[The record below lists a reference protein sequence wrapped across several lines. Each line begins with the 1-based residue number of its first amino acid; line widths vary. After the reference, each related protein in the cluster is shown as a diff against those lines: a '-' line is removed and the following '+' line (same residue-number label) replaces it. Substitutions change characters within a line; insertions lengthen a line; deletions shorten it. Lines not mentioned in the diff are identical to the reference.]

1 MQRIIKSIFILGIIL
16 LFITIYQ
23 EDKEISNRVYNAS
36 NVTINYPYF
45 NNKKIDK
52 YIENFIINNMNYSNT
67 FIDYDYNLVNNNYY
81 VKFYIYK
88 FNNNIYKYDE
98 RCFYID
104 ITDSIVT
111 EVNGILDDY
120 NYLNN
125 NTYDNYKLIA
135 LTFDDGPSSFT
146 EEIIDLLQKYD
157 YNATFFVLGNKLNL
171 NYKDILKKS
180 IKNGNEIGV
189 HGYSHRSFTKMRQAT
204 MEEEIT
210 KTKKYIKNL
219 TGYESTLVRPPY
231 GNITK
236 TIKNYNL
243 GPYILWNNDTLDWK
257 LRDANK
263 ISSRLINSIE
273 DKSIILMHDTYLT
286 TFKALEIILP
296 YLKENNYVVTT
307 VSKIYE
313 LNGITL
319 ENNKSYRYI
328 K

>member
-1 MQRIIKSIFILGIIL
+1 MKNLLSYSLVLIFIGIIVFLNPIKISEQSVTHNQNLGID
-16 LFITIYQ
+16 TTSR
-23 EDKEISNRVYNAS
+23 EDK
-36 NVTINYPYF
+36 
-45 NNKKIDK
+45 
-52 YIENFIINNMNYSNT
+52 IINKEDNSKEN
-67 FIDYDYNLVNNNYY
+67 
-81 VKFYIYK
+81 
-88 FNNNIYKYDE
+88 E
-98 RCFYID
+98 
-104 ITDSIVT
+104 
-111 EVNGILDDY
+111 ILDE
-120 NYLNN
+120 NN
-125 NTYDNYKLIA
+125 DIDDKGKDNIKEKKPLKYVA

>member
-1 MQRIIKSIFILGIIL
+1 MKNLLSYSLVLIFIGIIVFLNPIKISEQSLTHNQNLGID
-16 LFITIYQ
+16 TTSR
-23 EDKEISNRVYNAS
+23 EDK
-36 NVTINYPYF
+36 
-45 NNKKIDK
+45 
-52 YIENFIINNMNYSNT
+52 IINEEDNSKRN
-67 FIDYDYNLVNNNYY
+67 
-81 VKFYIYK
+81 K
-88 FNNNIYKYDE
+88 
-98 RCFYID
+98 
-104 ITDSIVT
+104 
-111 EVNGILDDY
+111 ILDE
-120 NYLNN
+120 NN
-125 NTYDNYKLIA
+125 DIDDKEKDNIKEKKPLKYVA

-210 KTKKYIKNL
+210 KTRKYIKNL

>member
-1 MQRIIKSIFILGIIL
+1 MKNLLSYSLVLIFIGIIVFLNPIKISEQSVTHNQNLGID
-16 LFITIYQ
+16 TTSR
-23 EDKEISNRVYNAS
+23 EDKITNEE
-36 NVTINYPYF
+36 
-45 NNKKIDK
+45 NNSKKN
-52 YIENFIINNMNYSNT
+52 E
-67 FIDYDYNLVNNNYY
+67 
-81 VKFYIYK
+81 
-88 FNNNIYKYDE
+88 
-98 RCFYID
+98 
-104 ITDSIVT
+104 
-111 EVNGILDDY
+111 ILDE
-120 NYLNN
+120 NN
-125 NTYDNYKLIA
+125 DIDDKEKDNIKEKKPLKYVA

-146 EEIIDLLQKYD
+146 EEIIDLLQKYN

-171 NYKDILKKS
+171 NYKDVLKKS

>member
-1 MQRIIKSIFILGIIL
+1 MKNLLSYSLVLIFIGIIVFLNPIKISEQSLTHNQNLGID
-16 LFITIYQ
+16 TTSR
-23 EDKEISNRVYNAS
+23 EDK
-36 NVTINYPYF
+36 
-45 NNKKIDK
+45 
-52 YIENFIINNMNYSNT
+52 IINEEDNSKRN
-67 FIDYDYNLVNNNYY
+67 
-81 VKFYIYK
+81 
-88 FNNNIYKYDE
+88 E
-98 RCFYID
+98 
-104 ITDSIVT
+104 
-111 EVNGILDDY
+111 ILDE
-120 NYLNN
+120 NN
-125 NTYDNYKLIA
+125 DIDDKEKDNIKEKKPLKYVA

>member
-1 MQRIIKSIFILGIIL
+1 MKNLLSYSLVLIFIGIIVFLNPIKISEQSVTHNQNLGID
-16 LFITIYQ
+16 TTSR
-23 EDKEISNRVYNAS
+23 EDKITNEE
-36 NVTINYPYF
+36 
-45 NNKKIDK
+45 NNSKKN
-52 YIENFIINNMNYSNT
+52 E
-67 FIDYDYNLVNNNYY
+67 
-81 VKFYIYK
+81 
-88 FNNNIYKYDE
+88 
-98 RCFYID
+98 
-104 ITDSIVT
+104 
-111 EVNGILDDY
+111 ILDE
-120 NYLNN
+120 NN
-125 NTYDNYKLIA
+125 DIDDKEKDDIKEKKPLKYVA

-146 EEIIDLLQKYD
+146 EEIIDLLQKYN

-319 ENNKSYRYI
+319 ESNKSYRYI

>member
-1 MQRIIKSIFILGIIL
+1 MKNLLSYSLVLIFIGIIVFLNPVKISEQSVTHNQNLGID
-16 LFITIYQ
+16 TTSR
-23 EDKEISNRVYNAS
+23 EDK
-36 NVTINYPYF
+36 
-45 NNKKIDK
+45 
-52 YIENFIINNMNYSNT
+52 IINEEDNSKEN
-67 FIDYDYNLVNNNYY
+67 
-81 VKFYIYK
+81 
-88 FNNNIYKYDE
+88 E
-98 RCFYID
+98 
-104 ITDSIVT
+104 
-111 EVNGILDDY
+111 ILDE
-120 NYLNN
+120 NN
-125 NTYDNYKLIA
+125 DIDDKEKDNIKEKKPLKYVA

-146 EEIIDLLQKYD
+146 EEIIDLLQKYN

>member
-1 MQRIIKSIFILGIIL
+1 MKNLLSYSLVLIFIGIIVFLNPIKISEQSVTHNQNLGID
-16 LFITIYQ
+16 TTSR
-23 EDKEISNRVYNAS
+23 EDK
-36 NVTINYPYF
+36 
-45 NNKKIDK
+45 
-52 YIENFIINNMNYSNT
+52 IINEEDNSKEN
-67 FIDYDYNLVNNNYY
+67 
-81 VKFYIYK
+81 
-88 FNNNIYKYDE
+88 E
-98 RCFYID
+98 
-104 ITDSIVT
+104 
-111 EVNGILDDY
+111 ILDE
-120 NYLNN
+120 NN
-125 NTYDNYKLIA
+125 DIDDKGKDNIKEKKPLKYVA

-319 ENNKSYRYI
+319 ENNKSYRYV

>member
-1 MQRIIKSIFILGIIL
+1 MKNLLSYSLVLIFIGIIVFLNPVKISEQSVTHNQNLGID
-16 LFITIYQ
+16 TTSR
-23 EDKEISNRVYNAS
+23 EDK
-36 NVTINYPYF
+36 
-45 NNKKIDK
+45 
-52 YIENFIINNMNYSNT
+52 
-67 FIDYDYNLVNNNYY
+67 
-81 VKFYIYK
+81 
-88 FNNNIYKYDE
+88 
-98 RCFYID
+98 
-104 ITDSIVT
+104 ITNEEDNSKRN
-111 EVNGILDDY
+111 EILDE
-120 NYLNN
+120 NN
-125 NTYDNYKLIA
+125 DVDDKEKDNIKEKKPLKYVA

-146 EEIIDLLQKYD
+146 EEIIDLLQKYN

>member
-1 MQRIIKSIFILGIIL
+1 MKNLLSYSLVLIFIGIIVFLNPIKISEQSVTHNQNLGID
-16 LFITIYQ
+16 TTSR
-23 EDKEISNRVYNAS
+23 EDK
-36 NVTINYPYF
+36 TINEED
-45 NNKKIDK
+45 NSKKN
-52 YIENFIINNMNYSNT
+52 E
-67 FIDYDYNLVNNNYY
+67 
-81 VKFYIYK
+81 
-88 FNNNIYKYDE
+88 
-98 RCFYID
+98 
-104 ITDSIVT
+104 
-111 EVNGILDDY
+111 ILDE
-120 NYLNN
+120 NN
-125 NTYDNYKLIA
+125 DVDDKEKDNIKEKKPLKYVA

-146 EEIIDLLQKYD
+146 EEIIDLLQKYN

-171 NYKDILKKS
+171 NYKDVLKKS

-219 TGYESTLVRPPY
+219 TGYESNLVRPPY

-286 TFKALEIILP
+286 TFKALDIILP

>member
-1 MQRIIKSIFILGIIL
+1 MKNLLSYSLILIFIGIIVFLNPVKISEQSVTNNQNLGIDTTSREDKSIKEEDNSKKNETQDENNDID
-16 LFITIYQ
+16 
-23 EDKEISNRVYNAS
+23 DKEKDNSKE
-36 NVTINYPYF
+36 
-45 NNKKIDK
+45 KKPLK
-52 YIENFIINNMNYSNT
+52 Y
-67 FIDYDYNLVNNNYY
+67 V
-81 VKFYIYK
+81 
-88 FNNNIYKYDE
+88 
-98 RCFYID
+98 
-104 ITDSIVT
+104 
-111 EVNGILDDY
+111 
-120 NYLNN
+120 
-125 NTYDNYKLIA
+125 A

-146 EEIIDLLQKYD
+146 EEIIVLLKEYD
-157 YNATFFVLGNKLNL
+157 YNATFFVLGNRLNL
-171 NYKDILKKS
+171 NYKDTLKKS
-180 IKNGNEIGV
+180 IANGNEIGV

-204 MEEEIT
+204 IEEEIT

-219 TGYESTLVRPPY
+219 TGYEPTLVRPPY

-319 ENNKSYRYI
+319 ENNKSYRYV

>member
-1 MQRIIKSIFILGIIL
+1 MKNLLSYSLVLIFIGIIVFLNPIKTSEQSVTHNQNLGID
-16 LFITIYQ
+16 TTSR
-23 EDKEISNRVYNAS
+23 EDK
-36 NVTINYPYF
+36 TINEED
-45 NNKKIDK
+45 NSKKN
-52 YIENFIINNMNYSNT
+52 E
-67 FIDYDYNLVNNNYY
+67 
-81 VKFYIYK
+81 
-88 FNNNIYKYDE
+88 
-98 RCFYID
+98 
-104 ITDSIVT
+104 
-111 EVNGILDDY
+111 ILDE
-120 NYLNN
+120 NN
-125 NTYDNYKLIA
+125 DVDDKEKDNIKEKKPLKYVA

-146 EEIIDLLQKYD
+146 EEIIDLLQKYN

-319 ENNKSYRYI
+319 ENNNSYRYI

>member
-1 MQRIIKSIFILGIIL
+1 MKNLLSYSLVLIFIGIIVFLNPIKISEQSVTHNQNLGID
-16 LFITIYQ
+16 TTSR
-23 EDKEISNRVYNAS
+23 EDK
-36 NVTINYPYF
+36 
-45 NNKKIDK
+45 
-52 YIENFIINNMNYSNT
+52 IINEEDNSKEN
-67 FIDYDYNLVNNNYY
+67 
-81 VKFYIYK
+81 
-88 FNNNIYKYDE
+88 E
-98 RCFYID
+98 
-104 ITDSIVT
+104 
-111 EVNGILDDY
+111 ILDE
-120 NYLNN
+120 NN
-125 NTYDNYKLIA
+125 DIDDKGKDNIKEKKPLKYVA

>member
-1 MQRIIKSIFILGIIL
+1 MKNLLSYSLVLIFIGIIVFLNPIKISEQSVTHNQNLGID
-16 LFITIYQ
+16 TTSR
-23 EDKEISNRVYNAS
+23 EDK
-36 NVTINYPYF
+36 
-45 NNKKIDK
+45 
-52 YIENFIINNMNYSNT
+52 IINEEDNSKEN
-67 FIDYDYNLVNNNYY
+67 
-81 VKFYIYK
+81 
-88 FNNNIYKYDE
+88 E
-98 RCFYID
+98 
-104 ITDSIVT
+104 
-111 EVNGILDDY
+111 ILDE
-120 NYLNN
+120 NN
-125 NTYDNYKLIA
+125 DIDDKEKDNIKEKKPLKYVA

-319 ENNKSYRYI
+319 ESNKSYRCI

>member
-1 MQRIIKSIFILGIIL
+1 MKNLLSYSLVLIFIGIIVFLNPIKISEQSVTHNQNLGID
-16 LFITIYQ
+16 TTSR
-23 EDKEISNRVYNAS
+23 EDK
-36 NVTINYPYF
+36 
-45 NNKKIDK
+45 
-52 YIENFIINNMNYSNT
+52 IINEEDNSKEN
-67 FIDYDYNLVNNNYY
+67 
-81 VKFYIYK
+81 
-88 FNNNIYKYDE
+88 E
-98 RCFYID
+98 
-104 ITDSIVT
+104 
-111 EVNGILDDY
+111 ILDE
-120 NYLNN
+120 NN
-125 NTYDNYKLIA
+125 DIDDKEKDNIKEKKTLKYVA

-146 EEIIDLLQKYD
+146 EEIIDLLQKYN

-171 NYKDILKKS
+171 NYKDVLKKS
-180 IKNGNEIGV
+180 IKNGNEIGA

>member
-1 MQRIIKSIFILGIIL
+1 MKNLLSYSLVLIFIGIIVFLNPIKISEQSVTHNQNLGID
-16 LFITIYQ
+16 TTSR
-23 EDKEISNRVYNAS
+23 EDKITNEEDNS
-36 NVTINYPYF
+36 
-45 NNKKIDK
+45 K
-52 YIENFIINNMNYSNT
+52 EN
-67 FIDYDYNLVNNNYY
+67 
-81 VKFYIYK
+81 
-88 FNNNIYKYDE
+88 E
-98 RCFYID
+98 
-104 ITDSIVT
+104 
-111 EVNGILDDY
+111 ILDE
-120 NYLNN
+120 NN
-125 NTYDNYKLIA
+125 DIDDKGKDNIKEKKPLKYVA

-319 ENNKSYRYI
+319 ENNKSYRYV

>member
-1 MQRIIKSIFILGIIL
+1 MKNLLSYSLVLIFIGIIVFLNPIKISEQSVTHNQNLGID
-16 LFITIYQ
+16 TTSR
-23 EDKEISNRVYNAS
+23 EDKITNEE
-36 NVTINYPYF
+36 
-45 NNKKIDK
+45 NNSKKNEVLDENNDIDDKGKDNIKEKKPLK
-52 YIENFIINNMNYSNT
+52 Y
-67 FIDYDYNLVNNNYY
+67 V
-81 VKFYIYK
+81 
-88 FNNNIYKYDE
+88 
-98 RCFYID
+98 
-104 ITDSIVT
+104 
-111 EVNGILDDY
+111 
-120 NYLNN
+120 
-125 NTYDNYKLIA
+125 A

-146 EEIIDLLQKYD
+146 EEIIDLLQKYN

-319 ENNKSYRYI
+319 ESNKSYRYI

>member
-1 MQRIIKSIFILGIIL
+1 MKNLLSYSLVLIFIGIIVFLNPIKISEQSVTHNQNLGID
-16 LFITIYQ
+16 TTSR
-23 EDKEISNRVYNAS
+23 EDK
-36 NVTINYPYF
+36 
-45 NNKKIDK
+45 
-52 YIENFIINNMNYSNT
+52 IINEEDNSKEN
-67 FIDYDYNLVNNNYY
+67 
-81 VKFYIYK
+81 
-88 FNNNIYKYDE
+88 E
-98 RCFYID
+98 
-104 ITDSIVT
+104 
-111 EVNGILDDY
+111 ILDE
-120 NYLNN
+120 NN
-125 NTYDNYKLIA
+125 DIDDKGKDNIKEKKPLKYVA

-146 EEIIDLLQKYD
+146 EEIIDLLQKYN

-319 ENNKSYRYI
+319 ESNKSYRYI

>member
-1 MQRIIKSIFILGIIL
+1 MKNLLSYSLVLIFIGIIVFLNPIKISEQSVTHNQNLGID
-16 LFITIYQ
+16 TTSR
-23 EDKEISNRVYNAS
+23 EDKITNEE
-36 NVTINYPYF
+36 
-45 NNKKIDK
+45 NNSKENEVLDENNDIDDKEKDNIKEKKPLK
-52 YIENFIINNMNYSNT
+52 Y
-67 FIDYDYNLVNNNYY
+67 V
-81 VKFYIYK
+81 
-88 FNNNIYKYDE
+88 
-98 RCFYID
+98 
-104 ITDSIVT
+104 
-111 EVNGILDDY
+111 
-120 NYLNN
+120 
-125 NTYDNYKLIA
+125 A

-146 EEIIDLLQKYD
+146 EEIIDLLQKYN

>member
-1 MQRIIKSIFILGIIL
+1 MKNLLSYSLVLIFIGIIVFLNPIKISEQSLTHNQNLGID
-16 LFITIYQ
+16 TTSR
-23 EDKEISNRVYNAS
+23 EDK
-36 NVTINYPYF
+36 
-45 NNKKIDK
+45 
-52 YIENFIINNMNYSNT
+52 IINEEDNSKRN
-67 FIDYDYNLVNNNYY
+67 
-81 VKFYIYK
+81 
-88 FNNNIYKYDE
+88 E
-98 RCFYID
+98 
-104 ITDSIVT
+104 
-111 EVNGILDDY
+111 ILDE
-120 NYLNN
+120 NN
-125 NTYDNYKLIA
+125 DIDDKGKDNIKEKKPLKYVA

-171 NYKDILKKS
+171 NYKYILKKS

>member
-1 MQRIIKSIFILGIIL
+1 MKNLLSYSLVLIFIGIIVFLNPIKISEQSVTHNQNLGID
-16 LFITIYQ
+16 TTSR
-23 EDKEISNRVYNAS
+23 EDK
-36 NVTINYPYF
+36 
-45 NNKKIDK
+45 
-52 YIENFIINNMNYSNT
+52 IINEEDNSKEN
-67 FIDYDYNLVNNNYY
+67 
-81 VKFYIYK
+81 
-88 FNNNIYKYDE
+88 E
-98 RCFYID
+98 
-104 ITDSIVT
+104 
-111 EVNGILDDY
+111 ILDE
-120 NYLNN
+120 NN
-125 NTYDNYKLIA
+125 DIDDKEKDNIKEKKPLKYVA

-180 IKNGNEIGV
+180 IENGNEIGV

>member
-1 MQRIIKSIFILGIIL
+1 MKNLLSYSLVLIFIGIIVFLNPIKISEQSVTHNQNLGID
-16 LFITIYQ
+16 TTSR
-23 EDKEISNRVYNAS
+23 EDKITNEE
-36 NVTINYPYF
+36 
-45 NNKKIDK
+45 NNSKKN
-52 YIENFIINNMNYSNT
+52 E
-67 FIDYDYNLVNNNYY
+67 
-81 VKFYIYK
+81 
-88 FNNNIYKYDE
+88 
-98 RCFYID
+98 
-104 ITDSIVT
+104 
-111 EVNGILDDY
+111 ILDE
-120 NYLNN
+120 NN
-125 NTYDNYKLIA
+125 DIDDKEKDDIKEKKPLKYVA

-146 EEIIDLLQKYD
+146 EEIVDLLQKYN

-319 ENNKSYRYI
+319 ESNKSYRYI

>member
-1 MQRIIKSIFILGIIL
+1 MKNLLSYSLVLIFIGIIVFLNPVKISEQSVTNNQNLGIDTTSREDKSIKEEDNSKKNEILDENNDID
-16 LFITIYQ
+16 
-23 EDKEISNRVYNAS
+23 DKEKDNIKE
-36 NVTINYPYF
+36 
-45 NNKKIDK
+45 KKPLK
-52 YIENFIINNMNYSNT
+52 Y
-67 FIDYDYNLVNNNYY
+67 V
-81 VKFYIYK
+81 
-88 FNNNIYKYDE
+88 
-98 RCFYID
+98 
-104 ITDSIVT
+104 
-111 EVNGILDDY
+111 
-120 NYLNN
+120 
-125 NTYDNYKLIA
+125 A

-146 EEIIDLLQKYD
+146 EEIIDLLQKYN

-171 NYKDILKKS
+171 NYKDVLKKS

-219 TGYESTLVRPPY
+219 TGYESNLVRPPY

-286 TFKALEIILP
+286 TFKALDIILP

>member
-1 MQRIIKSIFILGIIL
+1 MKNLLSYSLVLIFIGIIVFLNPIKISEQSVTNNQNLGID
-16 LFITIYQ
+16 TTSR
-23 EDKEISNRVYNAS
+23 EDKITNEEDNS
-36 NVTINYPYF
+36 
-45 NNKKIDK
+45 KKN
-52 YIENFIINNMNYSNT
+52 E
-67 FIDYDYNLVNNNYY
+67 
-81 VKFYIYK
+81 
-88 FNNNIYKYDE
+88 
-98 RCFYID
+98 
-104 ITDSIVT
+104 
-111 EVNGILDDY
+111 ILDE
-120 NYLNN
+120 NN
-125 NTYDNYKLIA
+125 DIDDKEKDNIKEKKPLKYVA

-146 EEIIDLLQKYD
+146 EEIIDLLQKYN

-319 ENNKSYRYI
+319 ESNKSYRYI

>member
-1 MQRIIKSIFILGIIL
+1 MKNLLSYSLVLIFIGIIVFLNPIKISEQSVTHNQNLGID
-16 LFITIYQ
+16 TTSR
-23 EDKEISNRVYNAS
+23 EDK
-36 NVTINYPYF
+36 
-45 NNKKIDK
+45 
-52 YIENFIINNMNYSNT
+52 IINEEDNSKKN
-67 FIDYDYNLVNNNYY
+67 
-81 VKFYIYK
+81 
-88 FNNNIYKYDE
+88 E
-98 RCFYID
+98 
-104 ITDSIVT
+104 
-111 EVNGILDDY
+111 ILDE
-120 NYLNN
+120 NN
-125 NTYDNYKLIA
+125 DIDDKEKDNIKEKKPLKYVA

-146 EEIIDLLQKYD
+146 EEIIDLLQKYN

>member
-1 MQRIIKSIFILGIIL
+1 MKNLLSYSLVLIFIGIIVFLNPIKISEQSVTHNQNLGID
-16 LFITIYQ
+16 TTSR
-23 EDKEISNRVYNAS
+23 EDK
-36 NVTINYPYF
+36 
-45 NNKKIDK
+45 
-52 YIENFIINNMNYSNT
+52 IINEEDNSKRN
-67 FIDYDYNLVNNNYY
+67 
-81 VKFYIYK
+81 K
-88 FNNNIYKYDE
+88 
-98 RCFYID
+98 
-104 ITDSIVT
+104 
-111 EVNGILDDY
+111 ILDE
-120 NYLNN
+120 NN
-125 NTYDNYKLIA
+125 DIDDKGKDNIKEKKPLKYVA

-180 IKNGNEIGV
+180 IENGNEIGV

>member
-1 MQRIIKSIFILGIIL
+1 MKNLLSYSLVLIFIGIIVFLNPIKISEQSVTHNQNLGID
-16 LFITIYQ
+16 TTSR
-23 EDKEISNRVYNAS
+23 EDK
-36 NVTINYPYF
+36 
-45 NNKKIDK
+45 
-52 YIENFIINNMNYSNT
+52 IINEDDNSKEN
-67 FIDYDYNLVNNNYY
+67 
-81 VKFYIYK
+81 
-88 FNNNIYKYDE
+88 E
-98 RCFYID
+98 
-104 ITDSIVT
+104 
-111 EVNGILDDY
+111 ILDE
-120 NYLNN
+120 NN
-125 NTYDNYKLIA
+125 DIDDKEKDNIKEKKPLKYVA

>member
-1 MQRIIKSIFILGIIL
+1 MKNLLSYSLVLIFIGIIVFLNPIKISEQSVTHNQNLGID
-16 LFITIYQ
+16 TTSR
-23 EDKEISNRVYNAS
+23 EDK
-36 NVTINYPYF
+36 
-45 NNKKIDK
+45 
-52 YIENFIINNMNYSNT
+52 IINEEDNSKEN
-67 FIDYDYNLVNNNYY
+67 
-81 VKFYIYK
+81 
-88 FNNNIYKYDE
+88 E
-98 RCFYID
+98 
-104 ITDSIVT
+104 
-111 EVNGILDDY
+111 ILDE
-120 NYLNN
+120 NN
-125 NTYDNYKLIA
+125 DIDDKGKDNIKEKKPLKYVA

-257 LRDANK
+257 LRDSNK

>member
-1 MQRIIKSIFILGIIL
+1 MKNLLSYSLVLIFIGIIVFLNPIKISEQSVTHNQNLGID
-16 LFITIYQ
+16 TTSR
-23 EDKEISNRVYNAS
+23 EDK
-36 NVTINYPYF
+36 
-45 NNKKIDK
+45 
-52 YIENFIINNMNYSNT
+52 IINEEDNSKEN
-67 FIDYDYNLVNNNYY
+67 
-81 VKFYIYK
+81 
-88 FNNNIYKYDE
+88 E
-98 RCFYID
+98 
-104 ITDSIVT
+104 
-111 EVNGILDDY
+111 ILDE
-120 NYLNN
+120 NN
-125 NTYDNYKLIA
+125 DIDDKEKDNIKEKKPLKYVA

-313 LNGITL
+313 LNGIAL
-319 ENNKSYRYI
+319 ESNKSYRYI

>member
-1 MQRIIKSIFILGIIL
+1 MKNLLSYSLVLIFIGIIVFLNPIKISEQSVTHNQNLGID
-16 LFITIYQ
+16 TTSR
-23 EDKEISNRVYNAS
+23 EDKITNEENDSKENEVLDE
-36 NVTINYPYF
+36 
-45 NNKKIDK
+45 NNDIDDKEKDNIKEKKPLK
-52 YIENFIINNMNYSNT
+52 Y
-67 FIDYDYNLVNNNYY
+67 V
-81 VKFYIYK
+81 
-88 FNNNIYKYDE
+88 
-98 RCFYID
+98 
-104 ITDSIVT
+104 
-111 EVNGILDDY
+111 
-120 NYLNN
+120 
-125 NTYDNYKLIA
+125 A

-146 EEIIDLLQKYD
+146 EEIIDLLQKYN

>member
-1 MQRIIKSIFILGIIL
+1 MKNLLSYSLVLIFIGIIVFLNPIKISEQSVTHNQNLGID
-16 LFITIYQ
+16 TTSR
-23 EDKEISNRVYNAS
+23 EDKITNEEDNS
-36 NVTINYPYF
+36 
-45 NNKKIDK
+45 K
-52 YIENFIINNMNYSNT
+52 EN
-67 FIDYDYNLVNNNYY
+67 
-81 VKFYIYK
+81 
-88 FNNNIYKYDE
+88 E
-98 RCFYID
+98 
-104 ITDSIVT
+104 
-111 EVNGILDDY
+111 ILDE
-120 NYLNN
+120 NN
-125 NTYDNYKLIA
+125 DIDDKEKDNIKEKKPLKYVA

-319 ENNKSYRYI
+319 ENNKSYRYV

>member
-1 MQRIIKSIFILGIIL
+1 MKNLLSYSLVLIFIGIIVFLNPIKISEQSVTHNQNLGID
-16 LFITIYQ
+16 TTSR
-23 EDKEISNRVYNAS
+23 EDKITNEE
-36 NVTINYPYF
+36 
-45 NNKKIDK
+45 NNSKKN
-52 YIENFIINNMNYSNT
+52 E
-67 FIDYDYNLVNNNYY
+67 
-81 VKFYIYK
+81 
-88 FNNNIYKYDE
+88 
-98 RCFYID
+98 
-104 ITDSIVT
+104 
-111 EVNGILDDY
+111 ILDE
-120 NYLNN
+120 NN
-125 NTYDNYKLIA
+125 DIDDKEKDDIKEKKPLKYVA

-146 EEIIDLLQKYD
+146 EEIIDLLQKYN

-263 ISSRLINSIE
+263 ISSRLINSVE

-319 ENNKSYRYI
+319 ESNKSYRYI

>member
-1 MQRIIKSIFILGIIL
+1 MKNLLSYSLVLIFIGIIVFLNPIKISEQSVTHNQNLGID
-16 LFITIYQ
+16 TTSR
-23 EDKEISNRVYNAS
+23 EDK
-36 NVTINYPYF
+36 
-45 NNKKIDK
+45 
-52 YIENFIINNMNYSNT
+52 IINEEDNSKEN
-67 FIDYDYNLVNNNYY
+67 
-81 VKFYIYK
+81 
-88 FNNNIYKYDE
+88 E
-98 RCFYID
+98 
-104 ITDSIVT
+104 
-111 EVNGILDDY
+111 ILDE
-120 NYLNN
+120 NN
-125 NTYDNYKLIA
+125 DIDDKEKDNIKEKKPLKYVA

>member
-1 MQRIIKSIFILGIIL
+1 MKNLLSYSLVLIFIGIIVFLNPVKISEQSVTHNQNLGID
-16 LFITIYQ
+16 TTSR
-23 EDKEISNRVYNAS
+23 EDK
-36 NVTINYPYF
+36 
-45 NNKKIDK
+45 
-52 YIENFIINNMNYSNT
+52 IIN
-67 FIDYDYNLVNNNYY
+67 
-81 VKFYIYK
+81 
-88 FNNNIYKYDE
+88 E
-98 RCFYID
+98 
-104 ITDSIVT
+104 
-111 EVNGILDDY
+111 E
-120 NYLNN
+120 
-125 NTYDNYKLIA
+125 DNYKENEILDENNDVDDKGKDNIKEKKPLKYVA

-146 EEIIDLLQKYD
+146 EEIIDLLQKYN

>member
-1 MQRIIKSIFILGIIL
+1 MKNLLSYSLVLIFIGIIVFLNPIKISEQSVTHNQNLGID
-16 LFITIYQ
+16 TTSR
-23 EDKEISNRVYNAS
+23 EDK
-36 NVTINYPYF
+36 
-45 NNKKIDK
+45 
-52 YIENFIINNMNYSNT
+52 IINEEDNSKRN
-67 FIDYDYNLVNNNYY
+67 
-81 VKFYIYK
+81 
-88 FNNNIYKYDE
+88 E
-98 RCFYID
+98 
-104 ITDSIVT
+104 
-111 EVNGILDDY
+111 ILDE
-120 NYLNN
+120 NN
-125 NTYDNYKLIA
+125 DIDDKEKDNIKEKKPLKYVA

-180 IKNGNEIGV
+180 IENGNEIGV

-313 LNGITL
+313 LNGINL

>member
-1 MQRIIKSIFILGIIL
+1 MKNLLSYSLVLIFIGIIVFLNPIKISEQSVTHNQNLGID
-16 LFITIYQ
+16 TTSR
-23 EDKEISNRVYNAS
+23 EDK
-36 NVTINYPYF
+36 
-45 NNKKIDK
+45 
-52 YIENFIINNMNYSNT
+52 IINEEDNSKKN
-67 FIDYDYNLVNNNYY
+67 
-81 VKFYIYK
+81 
-88 FNNNIYKYDE
+88 E
-98 RCFYID
+98 
-104 ITDSIVT
+104 
-111 EVNGILDDY
+111 ILDE
-120 NYLNN
+120 NN
-125 NTYDNYKLIA
+125 DIDDKEKDNIKEKKPLKYVA

-146 EEIIDLLQKYD
+146 EEIIDLLQKYN

-171 NYKDILKKS
+171 NYKDVLKKS

-319 ENNKSYRYI
+319 ESNKSYRYI

>member
-1 MQRIIKSIFILGIIL
+1 MKNLLSYSLVLIFIGIIVFLNPVKISEQSVTHNQNLGID
-16 LFITIYQ
+16 TTSR
-23 EDKEISNRVYNAS
+23 EDKITNEE
-36 NVTINYPYF
+36 
-45 NNKKIDK
+45 NNSKKN
-52 YIENFIINNMNYSNT
+52 E
-67 FIDYDYNLVNNNYY
+67 
-81 VKFYIYK
+81 
-88 FNNNIYKYDE
+88 
-98 RCFYID
+98 
-104 ITDSIVT
+104 
-111 EVNGILDDY
+111 ILDE
-120 NYLNN
+120 NN
-125 NTYDNYKLIA
+125 DVDDKEKDNIKEKKPLKYVA

-146 EEIIDLLQKYD
+146 EEIIDLLQKYN

-171 NYKDILKKS
+171 NYKDVLKKS

>member
-1 MQRIIKSIFILGIIL
+1 MKNLLSYSLVLIFIGIIVFLNPIKISEQSVTHNQNLGID
-16 LFITIYQ
+16 TTSR
-23 EDKEISNRVYNAS
+23 EDKITNEENNSKKNEILEE
-36 NVTINYPYF
+36 
-45 NNKKIDK
+45 NNDIDDKEKDNIKEKKPLK
-52 YIENFIINNMNYSNT
+52 Y
-67 FIDYDYNLVNNNYY
+67 V
-81 VKFYIYK
+81 
-88 FNNNIYKYDE
+88 
-98 RCFYID
+98 
-104 ITDSIVT
+104 
-111 EVNGILDDY
+111 
-120 NYLNN
+120 
-125 NTYDNYKLIA
+125 A

-180 IKNGNEIGV
+180 IKNGNEIGF